1 MKTPCSFEH
10 PTLDPEPKIEMRE
23 EADDYS
29 KAFEIQGVPLEA
41 ADRITQGITLKTVVK
56 EEQVENKTDVVTEEE
71 DGLWDDDFLYDEDFE
86 DEFEVSH
93 LLRFLIIIFVF

>member
-1 MKTPCSFEH
+1 
-10 PTLDPEPKIEMRE
+10 MRE

-41 ADRITQGITLKTVVK
+41 AEWIAQGITLKTVVK